1 MKMAEIRQG
10 LNKEM
15 ENRADVLNAE
25 IKLDGGRGADCHP
38 ADYKL
43 PFPSDCLVSNGI
55 ADAVTGKATDPFP
68 SYSCNLK
75 RSQAHM
81 AVSGS
86 L

>member
-1 MKMAEIRQG
+1 MQFLIRAYDG
-10 LNKEM
+10 EG
-15 ENRADVLNAE
+15 
-25 IKLDGGRGADCHP
+25 KLDKRMEVRPRHLCHP
-38 ADYKL
+38 SDYKL

-75 RSQAHM
+75 RSQTHM